1 MSCPGNSPH
10 SAAGGGDRQDTDEK
24 AHRNAANCGHGP
36 LGILLLSG
44 AHERA
49 HYAFVLA
56 SGAAALGRQ
65 VVLFATNAGCHALF
79 KDWSGLIDAARDER
93 VRAAG
98 VAGLSEL
105 REASRDLGVRLIV
118 CEAGLRAEGLDPGRV
133 PEGVEVAG
141 VATFLSAVGSG
152 QIVAI

>member
-1 MSCPGNSPH
+1 MPSE
-10 SAAGGGDRQDTDEK
+10 T
-24 AHRNAANCGHGP
+24 

-44 AHERA
+44 AHDRA

-65 VVLFATNAGCHALF
+65 VVVFATNAGCQALMT
-79 KDWSGLIDAARDER
+79 DWSGLADAGRDAR

-98 VAGLSEL
+98 VAGIEEL
-105 REASRDLGVRLIV
+105 REASREMGVRLIA
-118 CEAGLRAEGLDPGRV
+118 CEAGLRVEGLDASRLLP
-133 PEGVEVAG
+133 GVEIAG
-141 VATFLSAVGSG
+141 VATFLAAVGAG